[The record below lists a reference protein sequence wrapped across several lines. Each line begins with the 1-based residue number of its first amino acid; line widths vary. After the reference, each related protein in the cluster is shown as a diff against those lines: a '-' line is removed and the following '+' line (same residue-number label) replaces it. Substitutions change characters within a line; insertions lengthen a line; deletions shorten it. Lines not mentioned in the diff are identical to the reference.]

1 MATAPL
7 NFAVFNRENWQKLAN
22 QYVVPEIIDMT
33 PQTLQNIKAY
43 NDRIVMADVFNIYGP
58 LVTYIKLRY
67 DQYRHD
73 IAERA
78 DFLGQSASRGPFI
91 IGIAGS
97 VAVGK
102 STTARLLQYML
113 QSAFPEKE
121 IALTTTDGFLY
132 SNEKLRAA
140 GIFDRKG
147 FPESYDM
154 AELLA
159 FMNAL
164 KEGKRT
170 VHSPKYSHDMSD
182 VLVGEYDEFDNP
194 DIFII
199 EGINTLQSG
208 ANTPVYVSDFFD
220 FSIYVDAQTDLIEQW
235 YIERFKALLSAA
247 KENPADNEFFA
258 EYTKMPT
265 EQAVASA
272 LDVWRQVN
280 LPNLNEYI
288 LPTRER
294 ADLVLHKQANHEI
307 DTIWLRKF

>member
-22 QYVVPEIIDMT
+22 QYVVPEKIDMT

-247 KENPADNEFFA
+247 KDNPADNEFFA
-258 EYTKMPT
+258 KYTKMPT
-265 EQAVASA
+265 EQAVSSA

-294 ADLVLHKQANHEI
+294 ADLVLHKRANHEI

>member
-22 QYVVPEIIDMT
+22 QYVVPEKIDMT

-78 DFLGQSASRGPFI
+78 DFLGRSASRGPFI

-247 KENPADNEFFA
+247 KDNPADNEFFA
-258 EYTKMPT
+258 KYT
-265 EQAVASA
+265 
-272 LDVWRQVN
+272 
-280 LPNLNEYI
+280 
-288 LPTRER
+288 
-294 ADLVLHKQANHEI
+294 
-307 DTIWLRKF
+307 

>member
-22 QYVVPEIIDMT
+22 QYVVPEKIDMT

-78 DFLGQSASRGPFI
+78 DFLGRSASRGPFI

-247 KENPADNEFFA
+247 KDNPSDNEFFA
-258 EYTKMPT
+258 KYTKMPT